1 MNKKGDFTGIL
12 FLLVS
17 VGAFAIFLLIVGYI
31 APLITSEVQSQIGI
45 TAGINNS
52 LLTTTNIT
60 TNTLPVL
67 WLIMFGG
74 LTMGLFITAYFVPTH
89 PGFAP
94 VFGLLL
100 IVTVIVSIALSNAY
114 EELQANA
121 ILSGAAAQQGLIGFI
136 MLNLPYTVLIISLI
150 VMVITFSKPSETGGS
165 VVVPV

>member
-1 MNKKGDFTGIL
+1 MNSRGDLTGIL

-17 VGAFAIFLLIVGYI
+17 IGAFAIFLLIIGYV
-31 APLITSEVQSQIGI
+31 APLISSEIQTQIGI
-45 TAGINNS
+45 SPEINNS
-52 LLTTTNIT
+52 LTTTTNIT
-60 TNTLPVL
+60 TNTLPVI

-94 VFGLLL
+94 IFGLLL

-121 ILSGAAAQQGLIGFI
+121 LLAGTAAQQGLISFI
-136 MLNLPYTVLIISLI
+136 MLNLPYVTLIISLI
-150 VMVITFSKPSETGGS
+150 VMVITFAKPSAQGGS
-165 VVVPV
+165 IVVPV